1 MRPNR
6 TAELANGEFG
16 ADGLQ
21 DSPKFALRGRC
32 TDFGKGEPA
41 DIPRQAWTTKILCE
55 NSRLAG
61 GEGGIRNH
69 GTVTRTTVFEFYDSH
84 ADPCRSVTKRPLWF
98 GIFAAT
104 IPFCYG

>member
-32 TDFGKGEPA
+32 TDFGKANLRIFRDKHGRQKFYAKTA
-41 DIPRQAWTTKILCE
+41 D
-55 NSRLAG
+55 
-61 GEGGIRNH
+61 
-69 GTVTRTTVFEFYDSH
+69 
-84 ADPCRSVTKRPLWF
+84 
-98 GIFAAT
+98 
-104 IPFCYG
+104 